1 MNIEELL
8 PLYALGVL
16 APEEVRAVERALAE
30 QPHLAAEMEI
40 FRDTAAELAGLAPT
54 VKPSPHVKRRLMSA
68 VSGGRFDRFTA
79 VFAKMFDVTAEKA
92 RELMAWIED
101 PTKWERMDGTSEVIH
116 FPAGPACAG
125 ADTGFVRVAPGG
137 TFPYHAHGGDEVS
150 LILAGT
156 AVTSDG
162 KVLRTGEEVSERPG
176 TAHDIVNTGTEEFIY
191 ASRVY
196 GVDYS
201 VTKPAK

>member
-8 PLYALGVL
+8 PLYALGAL
-16 APEEVRAVERALAE
+16 APEEERAVERALAE
-30 QPHLAAEMEI
+30 QPHLAAEIQI
-40 FRDTAAELAGLAPT
+40 FRDTAAALAGLATP
-54 VKPSPHVKRRLMSA
+54 VKPSAHVKRRLMSA
-68 VSGGRFDRFTA
+68 VGGGRFERFTG
-79 VFAKMFDVTAEKA
+79 VFARMFDVTVEKA
-92 RELMAWIED
+92 RELLAWIED
-101 PTKWERMDGTSEVIH
+101 PSKWERMDATSEVIH

-150 LILAGT
+150 IVLAGS

-162 KVLRTGEEVSERPG
+162 KVLNVGDEVSEVPG
-176 TAHDIVNTGTEEFIY
+176 TAHDITNTGAEDFIY

>member
-16 APEEVRAVERALAE
+16 APEEVRAVERAMAE

-40 FRDTAAELAGLAPT
+40 FRETAAELAGLAAP
-54 VKPSPHVKRRLMSA
+54 VRPSEHVRRRLMS
-68 VSGGRFDRFTA
+68 SIGGGRFERFTA
-79 VFAKMFDVTAEKA
+79 VFARMFDVTVETG
-92 RELMAWIED
+92 RELLAWIED
-101 PTKWERMDGTSEVIH
+101 PSKWEKMDAVSQVIH

-137 TFPYHAHGGDEVS
+137 TFPYHAHGGSEVS
-150 LILAGT
+150 LVLAGS

-162 KVLRTGEEVSERPG
+162 KVLRVGDEVSEEPG
-176 TAHDIVNTGTEEFIY
+176 TAHDIANTGTEDFIY